1 MHACYQNI
9 TNIDTYMDID
19 DEALA
24 YSGSENEYE
33 KREVTVP
40 STEKDSQNKA
50 DVDYSHNNHDEFDE
64 QVSGSQS
71 TDPLPPLPPPS
82 MPPPPSD
89 GGFCRNVTNV
99 SPPSCTLYVSNFIA
113 GISARRLATVFE
125 PYGKI
130 AQVSVKPPRQSD
142 GFQYAFVAF
151 REEESVAALLE
162 DIKTGKI
169 IDGRLAKSN
178 SRMGIKCE
186 RAKDLPKSARNTE
199 SMGVKGEHKSR
210 KGKSRGRGR
219 GSRRSMKS
227 TERERDTEIERV
239 ALERVRNRSRSPI
252 PTSRADSERSG
263 SLSRSTTGRDSVL
276 LRVVDPADV
285 EVDV

>member
-1 MHACYQNI
+1 
-9 TNIDTYMDID
+9 MDID

-40 STEKDSQNKA
+40 SNEKDSQNRA
-50 DVDYSHNNHDEFDE
+50 DVDHTHNHDEDDE

-71 TDPLPPLPPPS
+71 PDPLPPLPPPS
-82 MPPPPSD
+82 LPPPPSHD
-89 GGFCRNVTNV
+89 GFCKKVTIV
-99 SPPSCTLYVSNFIA
+99 SPPSCTLYVTNFIA

-130 AQVSVKPPRQSD
+130 EQVSVKPPRQSD
-142 GFQYAFVAF
+142 GFQYAFIAF
-151 REEESVAALLE
+151 REEESVATLLE
-162 DIKTGKI
+162 DIETGKI
-169 IDGRLAKSN
+169 IDGGLAKRN
-178 SRMGIKCE
+178 NRMGIKCE

-199 SMGVKGEHKSR
+199 SMGVKGEQKSR

-227 TERERDTEIERV
+227 TERERDMEIERV

-263 SLSRSTTGRDSVL
+263 SIGRSTTGRDSVL

>member
-1 MHACYQNI
+1 
-9 TNIDTYMDID
+9 MDID

-40 STEKDSQNKA
+40 STEKDSHNKA
-50 DVDYSHNNHDEFDE
+50 DVDHSHNNHHEYDE

-71 TDPLPPLPPPS
+71 PDPLPPLPPPS
-82 MPPPPSD
+82 MPPPSSD
-89 GGFCRNVTNV
+89 GGFCRKVTNV

-130 AQVSVKPPRQSD
+130 EQVSVKPPRQSD
-142 GFQYAFVAF
+142 GFQYAFIAF
-151 REEESVAALLE
+151 REEESVATLLE
-162 DIKTGKI
+162 DIETGKI
-169 IDGRLAKSN
+169 IDGGLAKRN
-178 SRMGIKCE
+178 NRMGIKCE

-219 GSRRSMKS
+219 GRGRGKGSMKS

-263 SLSRSTTGRDSVL
+263 SFSRSTTGRDSVL